1 MTQSATSTVFRHL
14 DGCMNSNDPIA
25 CYLNGR
31 TCQAEHVIGEIE
43 QVNSDTAAV
52 VLTRIADS
60 IGGVSS
66 HVTTWFTEFGQQ
78 LNLCLTLEQAD
89 KLATL
94 LRGAVS
100 LHELHRADDE
110 VLHAQVTK

>member
-1 MTQSATSTVFRHL
+1 VSQSATSTVLRHL
-14 DGCMNSNDPIA
+14 DGCMNSKDPIP
-25 CYLNGR
+25 CFLNGR

-43 QVNSDTAAV
+43 HVNNDTARV

-66 HVTTWFTEFGQQ
+66 YVTVWFTEFGQQ
-78 LNLCLTLEQAD
+78 LNLCLSLDQDSKITA
-89 KLATL
+89 L
-94 LRGAVS
+94 LHGALSV
-100 LHELHRADDE
+100 HELYRADDA